1 MAKRK
6 AKNVYFI
13 KEPDWKQLSLAD
25 TEEKRDQAFR
35 DAEFFVHY
43 EINDKKLAEATRI
56 WIEKHSGWDRD
67 LIKKLKR
74 VKDVWLSS
82 FGKPCYKFLKL
93 GFMPERTREHLENKL
108 PTLESKAEEVIEK
121 LEEKKT
127 AKPVMS
133 IQDRMREQ
141 VTDLCAKWENSVD
154 ELISG
159 EFNFS
164 KFDPYNDM
172 RAFAG
177 GVVKPAHA
185 KIIKDDFLF
194 QLEEAKEVVQWE
206 DPDIKEAYSFMDV
219 KMRKQYLAF
228 FEKIDTACDTFIETG
243 KAKRK
248 PRKPKAV
255 SKEKLVS
262 KLKYQI
268 NDSDLGIASINPIE
282 ILDATEL
289 WVYNTKNRKLGVYK
303 VEGLKPALNVKG
315 TSITDFNATSSI
327 QKTLRKPAEQLK
339 EFKGTAKTKFQKAF
353 DNIKAVEIKMNGRIN
368 NTTIILK
375 AF

>member
-1 MAKRK
+1 
-6 AKNVYFI
+6 
-13 KEPDWKQLSLAD
+13 
-25 TEEKRDQAFR
+25 
-35 DAEFFVHY
+35 
-43 EINDKKLAEATRI
+43 
-56 WIEKHSGWDRD
+56 
-67 LIKKLKR
+67 
-74 VKDVWLSS
+74 
-82 FGKPCYKFLKL
+82 
-93 GFMPERTREHLENKL
+93 
-108 PTLESKAEEVIEK
+108 
-121 LEEKKT
+121 
-127 AKPVMS
+127 
-133 IQDRMREQ
+133 
-141 VTDLCAKWENSVD
+141 
-154 ELISG
+154 
-159 EFNFS
+159 
-164 KFDPYNDM
+164 M

-185 KIIKDDFLF
+185 KIIKDDFMF

-303 VEGLKPALNVKG
+303 VEGLKPALTVKG

-353 DNIKAVEIKMNGRIN
+353 NDIKAVEIKMNGRIN